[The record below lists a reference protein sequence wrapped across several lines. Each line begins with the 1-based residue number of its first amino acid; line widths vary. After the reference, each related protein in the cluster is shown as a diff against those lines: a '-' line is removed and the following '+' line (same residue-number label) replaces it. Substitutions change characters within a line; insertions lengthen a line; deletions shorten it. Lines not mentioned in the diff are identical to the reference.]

1 MRTLVRLRAEVRNGA
16 RERSFCVRPRR
27 NVEGTSER
35 IRFQVPYARRGAS
48 SEAVVAPSFRP
59 RPAVVF
65 VPNFQDQGGAAW
77 VVGPLQAP
85 RGFLGHLQTSFVTC
99 GSLSNVSRPGHLK
112 KDARHEQKKVGGRI
126 VRSCG
131 AGWFTLARCVRHQE
145 NCHYRHANGAN
156 RHGNVSGPKFLAKE
170 QDKRFGHHQKGG
182 GVWDCDRKTHIESIG
197 SMGR

>member
-1 MRTLVRLRAEVRNGA
+1 MRPSAAERGRNKRAHPIPGALRR
-16 RERSFCVRPRR
+16 
-27 NVEGTSER
+27 
-35 IRFQVPYARRGAS
+35 YARRGAS

-112 KDARHEQKKVGGRI
+112 KDARHEQKKVAHCFI
-126 VRSCG
+126 L
-131 AGWFTLARCVRHQE
+131 TLTQRT
-145 NCHYRHANGAN
+145 
-156 RHGNVSGPKFLAKE
+156 KMF
-170 QDKRFGHHQKGG
+170 
-182 GVWDCDRKTHIESIG
+182 
-197 SMGR
+197 

>member
-16 RERSFCVRPRR
+16 RERSFCVRG
-27 NVEGTSER
+27 GTWKEQASASDSR
-35 IRFQVPYARRGAS
+35 CPTRGRRGAS

-182 GVWDCDRKTHIESIG
+182 SGIATEKPTLRA
-197 SMGR
+197 